1 MLKRHLVTALAVV
14 LVLAA
19 MALAIG
25 GGMTLSKSTAE
36 QVGTSNGVASEFS
49 AAVAVGGEASDYF
62 QRHPEVIRP
71 EQAVDLTDYFQR
83 HLNRTITVGGA
94 ASDWHERHPEAL
106 NPAVTVE

>member
-25 GGMTLSKSTAE
+25 GGMTLSKSAAE
-36 QVGTSNGVASEFS
+36 QMGAPNGVARQFS
-49 AAVAVGGEASDYF
+49 ASVAAGGEASDYF

-83 HLNRTITVGGA
+83 HLNRTTTAEAA